1 MTQAT
6 STADTAVEQGFPDA
20 IGFGFAELVALLN
33 LVRGEAT
40 TASAA
45 ALRIENE
52 LDDDKTLFAGASS
65 LVARGYATVESGGEL
80 SISGPVAAV
89 THALSTATRRME
101 IGLFTPE
108 SADSVITVDAPEF
121 HIILQPRAYLT
132 WFAMAQKPGISA
144 AESNFWIMRKHLQD
158 NPTGGAS
165 IKRLED
171 PSGAELLLKRVGGS
185 WTIGYNTASPEDIPE
200 ITGLSDSDVLEKIR
214 QIRQDQA

>member
-6 STADTAVEQGFPDA
+6 STADIAADQGFPDA

-33 LVRGEAT
+33 LARGDAS

-45 ALRIENE
+45 ALRIQDE
-52 LDDDKTLFAGASS
+52 LDDDKILFAGASS
-65 LVARGYATVESGGEL
+65 LVARGYAKVGSAGEL

-89 THALSTATRRME
+89 THALSTATRRMQ
-101 IGLFTPE
+101 IGLFTAD
-108 SADSVITVDAPEF
+108 SADSVITVDAPDF

-144 AESNFWIMRKHLQD
+144 AEGDFWIMRKHLLD
-158 NPTGGAS
+158 NPAGGAS

-171 PSGAELLLKRVGGS
+171 PSGTELLLKRVGDS
-185 WTIGYNTASPEDIPE
+185 WTIGYTTASPEDIAE
-200 ITGLSDSDVLEKIR
+200 ITGLADANVLDKIH
-214 QIRQDQA
+214 QIRQD